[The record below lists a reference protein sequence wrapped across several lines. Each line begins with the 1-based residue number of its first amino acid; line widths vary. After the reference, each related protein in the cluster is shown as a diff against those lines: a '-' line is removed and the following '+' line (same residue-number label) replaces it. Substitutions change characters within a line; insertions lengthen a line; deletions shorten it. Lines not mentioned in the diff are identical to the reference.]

1 MKLNSSTAVVGKT
14 VILVPYKKK
23 HVPKYHKWMQR
34 KDLQEATASE
44 PLSIE
49 EEHEMQQTWF
59 RDDDKCT
66 FIVLDKEIMDRKH
79 DEIEA
84 MIGDANL
91 YLSTAEDERIA
102 ECGIMIAEN
111 MQRGKGK
118 GFETLTLLLKY
129 GCDFLNIE
137 KYVAKISFDNVSS
150 TNLFKKVGFQ
160 MIEENHVFSESTLSL
175 SVDERFKT
183 WLKETIADGYSVT
196 TYVE

>member
-1 MKLNSSTAVVGKT
+1 
-14 VILVPYKKK
+14 
-23 HVPKYHKWMQR
+23 MQR